1 MNKKILIFT
10 ATYNEAENISQY
22 LNLILNMGKEYDILI
37 VDDNSPDNTWKIVE
51 EFSLKNKNIYLHI
64 RKKEGLTPRI
74 NMHLNLLKKKIMIT

>member
-64 RKKEGLTPRI
+64 RKKRRG
-74 NMHLNLLKKKIMIT
+74 